1 MYPKGSLFLNTLR
14 HVIDNDSLWFAIV
27 LGIAEEFKYQ
37 TITTNDIVAFVNSKT
52 GEDFSSIFDQYLK
65 QTAIPELEINVT
77 QKGNEVTA
85 RYRWK
90 TDVPDFKMP
99 IKVTTSKNKFE
110 FIYPDTS
117 WQTTELG
124 GIQPDDFRVAEDLFY
139 VDVKLRRVYL
149 QERIE

>member
-14 HVIDNDSLWFAIV
+14 HVIDNDKLWFAIV

-37 TITTNDIVAFVNSKT
+37 TITTNDIVGFVNSKT
-52 GEDFSSIFDQYLK
+52 GEDFSTMFDQYLK
-65 QTAIPELEINVT
+65 QAAIPELEINVT
-77 QKGNEVTA
+77 QKGDKVTA

-90 TDVPDFKMP
+90 ADVADFKMP

-110 FIYPDTS
+110 FIYPTAE

-124 GIQPDDFRVAEDLFY
+124 RIHPDDFKVAEDLF
-139 VDVKLRRVYL
+139 
-149 QERIE
+149 